1 MALGEAKNCK
11 FYAGSFYILPC
22 WEYCNIFFIIY
33 TTVFPYEIGVWAQNL
48 YALPLYIFL
57 KKLPSI
63 CLS

>member
-1 MALGEAKNCK
+1 MALGKAKNCK

-48 YALPLYIFL
+48 YALPLYIF
-57 KKLPSI
+57 
-63 CLS
+63 